1 MTPPE
6 PAMTSHDAR
15 MPHAGELELQ
25 RGYFASRRPIRML
38 ALDTPYVRRH
48 HAEAMAAA
56 ALQPGAA
63 VCEWGSGLG
72 RFSRLL
78 LQDGLKV
85 DAIELSPQQSA
96 EARAALAGH
105 DGLAVHCGDVADV
118 LERMPEGGHDA
129 MLGYFMLHHLPE
141 LERYFRSAHRALRPG
156 GRMVFVEPNPYHP
169 LYPVQIA
176 CTPGMRWQAER
187 GIYRLSPGGLRRAA
201 AAAGFAGVRIH
212 RYGSIP
218 RAPYNWL
225 ARRGRERMLEPL
237 VPRFARPFQTIVIER

>member
-1 MTPPE
+1 
-6 PAMTSHDAR
+6 
-15 MPHAGELELQ
+15 
-25 RGYFASRRPIRML
+25 ML

-48 HAEAMAAA
+48 HAEVMAAA
-56 ALQPGAA
+56 GLQAGAA

-96 EARAALAGH
+96 EARDALSGY
-105 DGLAVHCGDVADV
+105 DGLAVHCGDVAEV
-118 LERMPEGGHDA
+118 LDRTHGGFDA
-129 MLGYFMLHHLPE
+129 MVGYFMLHHLPE

-156 GRMVFVEPNPYHP
+156 GRMVFVEPNPFHP

-187 GIYRLSPGGLRRAA
+187 GIYRLTPGGLRRAA
-201 AAAGFAGVRIH
+201 AAAGFAGVRIR
-212 RYGSIP
+212 RYGSLP
-218 RAPYNWL
+218 RAPYNLL
-225 ARRGRERMLEPL
+225 ARWRCERMAEPFL
-237 VPRFARPFQTIVIER
+237 PAIAKPFQTIVIER

>member
-6 PAMTSHDAR
+6 SPMTQADADI
-15 MPHAGELELQ
+15 PHAGELELQ
-25 RGYFASRRPIRML
+25 RRYFASRRPVRML

-48 HAEAMAAA
+48 HAEVMAAA
-56 ALQPGAA
+56 ALPPGAA

-78 LQDGLKV
+78 LQDGLRV

-96 EARAALAGH
+96 EARAALAEH
-105 DGLAVHCGDVADV
+105 AALTVHCGDVADV
-118 LERMPEGGHDA
+118 LDRLPGGFDA
-129 MLGYFMLHHLPE
+129 MVGYFMLHHLPE
-141 LERYFRSAHRALRPG
+141 LDRYFRSAHRALRPG
-156 GRMVFVEPNPYHP
+156 GRMVFVEPNPFHP

-187 GIYRLSPGGLRRAA
+187 GIYRLTPGGLRRAA
-201 AAAGFAGVRIH
+201 AAAGFSNVRIR

-225 ARRGRERMLEPL
+225 ARWRRERIAEPC
-237 VPRFARPFQTIVIER
+237 VPAIVKPFQAIVIER

>member
-1 MTPPE
+1 MPELPMTQ
-6 PAMTSHDAR
+6 ADADL
-15 MPHAGELELQ
+15 PHAGELELQ
-25 RGYFASRRPIRML
+25 RSYFASRRPVRML

-48 HAEAMAAA
+48 HAEVMAAA
-56 ALQPGAA
+56 ALQPGAK

-78 LQDGLKV
+78 LRDGLQV

-96 EARAALAGH
+96 EAREELAGH
-105 DGLAVHCGDVADV
+105 AALTAQCGYAAAVLD
-118 LERMPEGGHDA
+118 RMQGGFDA
-129 MLGYFMLHHLPE
+129 MVGYFMLHHLPE
-141 LERYFRSAHRALRPG
+141 LDRYFRSAHRMLRPG
-156 GRMVFVEPNPYHP
+156 GRMVFVEPNPFHP

-187 GIYRLSPGGLRRAA
+187 GIYRLTPKGLRRAA
-201 AAAGFAGVRIH
+201 AAAGFSGVRIR

-225 ARRGRERMLEPL
+225 ARLRCERMLEPL
-237 VPRFARPFQTIVIER
+237 VPGVAKPFQAIVIER